1 MQAKANDAIVTF
13 ENGWLTI
20 KHTGLG
26 LIARGRTQPNRI
38 HVKGIV
44 AVELKE
50 PRFTAGWF
58 TVVSASRS
66 LGGPPVEPHR
76 DPLTVRFSDRALS
89 DFEAIRSA
97 IQDALPAVRQTQP
110 EPAAQQ
116 F

>member
-20 KHTGLG
+20 RHTGFG
-26 LIARGRTQPNRI
+26 AIARGHRQPNRI

-44 AVELKE
+44 AVELRE
-50 PRFTAGWF
+50 PRLVAGWF
-58 TVVSASRS
+58 TVVSASRA

-76 DPLTVRFSDRALS
+76 DPLTVRFSGRALS

-97 IQDALPAVRQTQP
+97 IQDALLTVRQPQA
-110 EPAAQQ
+110 EPAA
-116 F
+116 